1 MQENNNAFRWPVRVY
16 YEDTD
21 SGGVVYHSNYLKFL
35 ERARTEWLR
44 GKGLEQDR
52 LKQQQGLIFAVR
64 SASIEFI
71 QPARFNEQLEVVTE
85 ISEKSR
91 ISITFNQT
99 ILKQTVDMS
108 QANDAQDVSAN
119 STILCTG
126 LIKVVSLDA
135 NTMKPKRMAASLLE
149 EIVSVR

>member
-1 MQENNNAFRWPVRVY
+1 VQKKNSPFQWFVRVY

-21 SGGVVYHSNYLKFL
+21 AGGVVYHSSYLNFM
-35 ERARTEWLR
+35 ERARTELLR
-44 GKGLEQDR
+44 SKGVEQHK
-52 LKQQQGLIFAVR
+52 LKKEEGLIFAVR

-71 QPARFNEQLEVVTE
+71 QPARFDEQLIVATE

-91 ISITFNQT
+91 ISITFS
-99 ILKQTVDMS
+99 QTVIKRSMVNTQMS
-108 QANDAQDVSAN
+108 DAPGASTN

-135 NTMKPKRMAASLLE
+135 NTMKPKRLAASLLE
-149 EIVSVR
+149 EIVSVG